1 MTLNV
6 ALVVGGV
13 WLVISLG
20 LGVVLG
26 KAIAAANGVSE
37 EPPRRAAA

>member
-26 KAIAAANGVSE
+26 KAIAAANRVSE